1 MCRSGNVSLWLR
13 VDAQGRDHYV
23 SATGPVTGPVTD
35 KDLIHFAAQQVNT
48 RSVQHDSAGK

>member
-1 MCRSGNVSLWLR
+1 MCRSGNVSLSLR